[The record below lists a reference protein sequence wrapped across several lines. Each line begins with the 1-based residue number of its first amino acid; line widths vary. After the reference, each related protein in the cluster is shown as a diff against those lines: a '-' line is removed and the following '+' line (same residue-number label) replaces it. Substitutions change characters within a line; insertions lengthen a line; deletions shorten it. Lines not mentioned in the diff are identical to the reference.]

1 MAVSTNPGDV
11 QFSSLL
17 SGAYGS
23 AAIALFFL
31 IVDAIRGDILFT
43 PSFMGQIV
51 LFGTLP
57 ADVTSTRLDAV
68 ALYSLAHLLAFVCI
82 GTAVTVAYAKTSIIP
97 RNAIAVGV
105 AVLAV
110 LTLGTMSVDRLVF
123 PGIIDGIG
131 RVPLALGNGF
141 ASIAMAVLIYQT
153 FEGPILSR
161 KAEAPQRQNA

>member
-1 MAVSTNPGDV
+1 MAISTKPGDL

-31 IVDAIRGDILFT
+31 IADAIRGDVLFT

-57 ADVTSTRLDAV
+57 ADVTATRLDAV
-68 ALYSLAHLLAFVCI
+68 ALYSLAHLFAFVCI
-82 GTAVTVAYAKTSIIP
+82 GTAVTFVYAKTSIIP
-97 RNAIAVGV
+97 RNAIAVSV

-110 LTLGTMSVDRLVF
+110 LTVGTMGVDRLIF

-141 ASIAMAVLIYQT
+141 ASIVMAVLISHT
-153 FEGPILSR
+153 FEGTILNR
-161 KAEAPQRQNA
+161 KGEAAQRQNA